1 MARPVVITS
10 APVSPE
16 ADRHRRMVSY
26 TLMMSIRLACFIG
39 IFFVSGWW
47 QLVLAIGAV
56 VLPYLAVT
64 RANVRG
70 APDRAAPESAEARGL
85 PAEPDGR

>member
-16 ADRHRRMVSY
+16 ADRHRRMLDY
-26 TLMMSIRLACFIG
+26 TVMMSIRFACFIG
-39 IFFVSGWW
+39 IFFVTGWW

-64 RANVRG
+64 RANVRRV
-70 APDRAAPESAEARGL
+70 APRSAPESAEPRGL
-85 PAEPDGR
+85 PPAADGR